1 MASIIDTTRIVDLP
15 TKSSLSEGDVF
26 VVDNENGATSKIPAA
41 AVSGSS
47 TAGLVAEG
55 YSDAETYDVGE
66 YCIHVEAGI
75 PKLYKCTTAITT
87 AESWTPAHWE
97 GTDAGSEIT
106 ELNSNLTDLA
116 WGTAIEITPN
126 IVAGYVFEV
135 PAMGVIAGEFRK
147 TANTNNGSIDIRSD
161 CGITY
166 KFLASV
172 PPINGGYIPIH
183 INVVRGEKITFRQ
196 FAEINFSDSH
206 IWFQPY
212 VRRS

>member
-1 MASIIDTTRIVDLP
+1 MAVIQDEQGNNKPIVTDTSHVFDVNGNPLHGELFIGETIASDDVEEIDGFAHESDIE
-15 TKSSLSEGDVF
+15 SLM
-26 VVDNENGATSKIPAA
+26 
-41 AVSGSS
+41 
-47 TAGLVAEG
+47 
-55 YSDAETYDVGE
+55 
-66 YCIHVEAGI
+66 
-75 PKLYKCTTAITT
+75 
-87 AESWTPAHWE
+87 
-97 GTDAGSEIT
+97 
-106 ELNSNLTDLA
+106 DLA

-126 IVAGYVFEV
+126 ITAGYVYEV

-172 PPINGGYIPIH
+172 PPINGGYTPIH